1 MSCLIFQLPTIA
13 IYRLRLL
20 ITLPLSLRSLLT
32 TAAIVEI
39 ADLGTVEL
47 LLLQP
52 LVDLVVDEAG
62 PAGGRV
68 ARADLRRVL
77 GQQLL
82 EVARAV
88 AARVQSREQLDVRLE
103 RERILLRRLLG
114 EPRHHRV
121 EELPG
126 RATELGPVN
135 ALKSELLAIEL
146 SVSEHMSLA
155 RTLFL
160 SRATGSLGDRG
171 RYRGL
176 RSVSRG
182 TTKSRT
188 RVARH
193 SEERKCEARRGKAKG
208 R

>member
-135 ALKSELLAIEL
+135 ALKSELLAIKP
-146 SVSEHMSLA
+146 SVSEHIGLA
-155 RTLFL
+155 RALFL
-160 SRATGSLGDRG
+160 SRATGSIGERG
-171 RYRGL
+171 RYRGT
-176 RSVSRG
+176 RSVSG
-182 TTKSRT
+182 IA
-188 RVARH
+188 VGIAGNH
-193 SEERKCEARRGKAKG
+193 EEPHTSGEA
-208 R
+208 